1 MKSGIKNQL
10 GVKTCLRKQCH
21 SALIKIPHHAINRH
35 PEERRRKKENQPRIK
50 VHPQTQN
57 PSAIPRKQSIDSRNA
72 IEIVKYRKKQET
84 GKENKFTAK

>member
-35 PEERRRKKENQPRIK
+35 PEERHRKKENQPRNK
-50 VHPQTQN
+50 AHPQTQN
-57 PSAIPRKQSIDSRNA
+57 PFAIPRKQNIDSKNA
-72 IEIVKYRKKQET
+72 IEIVNYKKQET